1 MVIKL
6 HHSLLTL
13 LVYTPYGYGQIQEL
27 GNKSNVNLITNSMIL
42 IEEFTICSQSKVIH
56 KDDDFS
62 SQEELVDYLRK
73 DKNIITR
80 DDVEEILVRVD
91 RKDFMIDKIKPFAY
105 LNNSQEIG
113 FNTTISSPEMHA
125 KTLEYLIDN
134 LKKAKKVLDIGV
146 GSGYLSACMAL
157 LIEDTGK
164 VFSIDH
170 FQEICD
176 FAKTNISKS
185 NKELIDKEKI
195 IILNQDGRSGLE
207 K

>member
-1 MVIKL
+1 M
-6 HHSLLTL
+6 
-13 LVYTPYGYGQIQEL
+13 
-27 GNKSNVNLITNSMIL
+27 
-42 IEEFTICSQSKVIH
+42 
-56 KDDDFS
+56 
-62 SQEELVDYLRK
+62 
-73 DKNIITR
+73 
-80 DDVEEILVRVD
+80 EEILVRVD

-146 GSGYLSACMAL
+146 GSGYLSVCMAL

-195 IILNQDGRSGLE
+195 IILN
-207 K
+207 